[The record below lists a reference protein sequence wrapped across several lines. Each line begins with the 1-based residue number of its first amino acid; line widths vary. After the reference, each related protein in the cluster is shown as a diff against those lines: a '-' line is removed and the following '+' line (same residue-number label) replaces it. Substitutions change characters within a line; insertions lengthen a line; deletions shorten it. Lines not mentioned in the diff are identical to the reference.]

1 MNNKDR
7 VKKIKSLLGLRG
19 KDSDE
24 EYYRVADVI
33 CDLKHFC
40 DAESIDFNN
49 EIDTAETFY
58 EQEREYEEW
67 NIKKNTMIG

>member
-33 CDLKHFC
+33 CDLRHFC

-58 EQEREYEEW
+58 EQEREFEQW
-67 NIKKNTMIG
+67 TRK

>member
-7 VKKIKSLLGLRG
+7 VKKIKNLLGLRG

-33 CDLKHFC
+33 CDLRHFC
-40 DAESIDFNN
+40 DAESIDFYN
-49 EIDTAETFY
+49 EIDTAETFH
-58 EQEREYEEW
+58 EQEREFE
-67 NIKKNTMIG
+67 K

>member
-33 CDLKHFC
+33 CDLRHFC
-40 DAESIDFNN
+40 DAKSINFDD
-49 EIDTAETFY
+49 ELDMSVTFY
-58 EQEREYEEW
+58 EQEKEYEEI
-67 NIKKNTMIG
+67 NV

>member
-33 CDLKHFC
+33 CDLRHFC

-58 EQEREYEEW
+58 EQERD
-67 NIKKNTMIG
+67 KND

>member
-33 CDLKHFC
+33 CDLRHFC
-40 DAESIDFNN
+40 DAKKINFYDELDVS
-49 EIDTAETFY
+49 ETFY
-58 EQEREYEEW
+58 EQERD
-67 NIKKNTMIG
+67 KND

>member
-58 EQEREYEEW
+58 EQEREYEE
-67 NIKKNTMIG
+67 

>member
-1 MNNKDR
+1 MHNKDR

-49 EIDTAETFY
+49 EIDTAETFH
-58 EQEREYEEW
+58 EQEREFEKWYMD
-67 NIKKNTMIG
+67 MI

>member
-58 EQEREYEEW
+58 EQEREFEQ
-67 NIKKNTMIG
+67 

>member
-7 VKKIKSLLGLRG
+7 VKKIKSLLGLRS

-33 CDLKHFC
+33 CDLRHFC

-58 EQEREYEEW
+58 EQERD
-67 NIKKNTMIG
+67 KND

>member
-58 EQEREYEEW
+58 EQEREFE
-67 NIKKNTMIG
+67 K

>member
-58 EQEREYEEW
+58 EQERD
-67 NIKKNTMIG
+67 KND

>member
-1 MNNKDR
+1 MNNKER
-7 VKKIKSLLGLRG
+7 VKKIKNLLGLRN

-40 DAESIDFNN
+40 DAKKINFYDELDVS
-49 EIDTAETFY
+49 ETFY
-58 EQEREYEEW
+58 EQEREFEQ
-67 NIKKNTMIG
+67 